1 MAAEVS
7 ASLLGDAGSSG
18 HGKRKVCKQRPSHY
32 EGSAASVTSL
42 PLRRV
47 GEREWTL
54 LVPPVVLCA
63 DVGGTP
69 PLRAE
74 PTAGRRGCGRGRGL
88 SAQNP
93 SSMSETEKPSAD
105 HPTRRTSSLQGW
117 EEKWVRFED
126 RHILP
131 QRHHTSRRSAATC
144 ASSSSQNVGRCG
156 IPEESF

>member
-74 PTAGRRGCGRGRGL
+74 PMAGRRGCGRGRGL
-88 SAQNP
+88 SAQVVRLERNQHKVK
-93 SSMSETEKPSAD
+93 SKMCSQIMYLQKP
-105 HPTRRTSSLQGW
+105 Q
-117 EEKWVRFED
+117 
-126 RHILP
+126 
-131 QRHHTSRRSAATC
+131 
-144 ASSSSQNVGRCG
+144 
-156 IPEESF
+156 